1 MPFLA
6 LSGAPWRF
14 LALLSALWRFLA
26 HAGGSICRITTVCE
40 RRVAGLPNRPR
51 RRGAAVA
58 RPFPYPLRPWRRR
71 EVSKRNPRRR
81 SGRDAL
87 VRRVRAL
94 GEPCWICG
102 LPIDATLPAG
112 HPLAFELDELVPVSK
127 GGSPVDFENCKGA
140 HRACNQWRQARSV
153 ASVIAI
159 RDEVRRR
166 FGPWPSSFA
175 FLEGARAVLRG
186 AKGRIGKAPVRH
198 PKRSSG
204 AL

>member
-1 MPFLA
+1 M
-6 LSGAPWRF
+6 
-14 LALLSALWRFLA
+14 
-26 HAGGSICRITTVCE
+26 
-40 RRVAGLPNRPR
+40 
-51 RRGAAVA
+51 
-58 RPFPYPLRPWRRR
+58 
-71 EVSKRNPRRR
+71 SKRNPRRR

-102 LPIDATLPAG
+102 LPIDPTLPAG

-127 GGSPVDFENCKGA
+127 GGSPTDFDNCKGA
-140 HRACNQWRQARSV
+140 HRCCNQLRGNRSV
-153 ASVIAI
+153 SVVESI

-166 FGPWPSSFA
+166 FGPWPSALA
-175 FLEGARAVLRG
+175 FCEGARAVLRHG
-186 AKGRIGKAPVRH
+186 KDRVGKAPVRH

>member
-1 MPFLA
+1 M
-6 LSGAPWRF
+6 LSRTVEEARGRDD
-14 LALLSALWRFLA
+14 
-26 HAGGSICRITTVCE
+26 GG
-40 RRVAGLPNRPR
+40 
-51 RRGAAVA
+51 
-58 RPFPYPLRPWRRR
+58 R

-127 GGSPVDFENCKGA
+127 GGSPVDFENCRGA
-140 HRACNQWRQARSV
+140 HRVCNQWRQARSV
-153 ASVIAI
+153 ASVVAI
-159 RDEVRRR
+159 RDEVRKR
-166 FGPWPSSFA
+166 FGPWPSAFA

>member
-1 MPFLA
+1 M
-6 LSGAPWRF
+6 SAP
-14 LALLSALWRFLA
+14 
-26 HAGGSICRITTVCE
+26 
-40 RRVAGLPNRPR
+40 P
-51 RRGAAVA
+51 
-58 RPFPYPLRPWRRR
+58 
-71 EVSKRNPRRR
+71 KRNPRRR

-87 VRRVRAL
+87 ARRVRAL

-112 HPLAFELDELVPVSK
+112 HPLAFELDELVPVSR
-127 GGSPVDFENCKGA
+127 GGSPVDFDNCRGA

-159 RDEVRRR
+159 RDEVRKR
-166 FGPWPSSFA
+166 FGPWPSTFA

-186 AKGRIGKAPVRH
+186 AKGRIGKSPVRH